1 MKNILL
7 AVSGGIAA
15 YKAIDLTSKLTQ
27 SGYEVR
33 VMLTEHAQEFVTP
46 LAFQAI
52 SRNPV
57 YTNTF
62 VEENP
67 AEIQHIALG
76 DWADAVIIAPAT
88 ANILGKLANGIA
100 DDMITSTLLATT
112 VPKFAAPAM
121 NVHMYE
127 NPRVQHNMKVLAQ
140 DGYRFAEPG
149 EGFLACG
156 YVAKGRMM
164 EPLDIMAFVEQEMK
178 ALNHMS
184 EQIQDVSWYRDKNVL
199 VTAGPTVEV
208 IDPVRY
214 VSNRASGKM
223 GYAIADA
230 LQKRGAHVT
239 LVSGPTYLTPPDN
252 VDFVPVTS
260 AEDMFEAVKTRYDA
274 QDMVFKSAAVSDY
287 KPADQLEHKM
297 KKQDGDLSITFT
309 RTQDIL
315 KYLGDYKAHQKLI
328 GFAAETQDVEKY
340 AKDKLERKNAD
351 VIIANNVGDTSI
363 GFNSDDNEV
372 TLFFKEDEAVSIEKG
387 KKQQLAERIL
397 DELERRW
404 K

>member
-27 SGYEVR
+27 NGYEVR

-57 YTNTF
+57 YTSTF

-67 AEIQHIALG
+67 SEIQHIALG
-76 DWADAVIIAPAT
+76 DWADAVIIAPTT
-88 ANILGKLANGIA
+88 ANLLGKLANGIA

-127 NPRVQHNMKVLAQ
+127 NPRVQHNMQVLVQ

-164 EPLDIMAFVEQEMK
+164 EPLDIMAFVEREMNENK
-178 ALNHMS
+178 DLNQVS
-184 EQIQDVSWYRDKNVL
+184 QSQWYQDKHIL

-230 LQKRGAHVT
+230 LQKRGANVT
-239 LVSGPTYLTPPDN
+239 LVSGPTYLTPPEN
-252 VDFVPVTS
+252 VEFVPVTS
-260 AEDMFEAVKTRYDA
+260 AEDMFNAVTERYEA

-287 KPADQLEHKM
+287 KPSEKLEHKM

-315 KYLGDYKAHQKLI
+315 KYLGEHKTHQKLI

-372 TLFFKEDEAVSIEKG
+372 TLFFKDDEAVSIEKG

>member
-27 SGYEVR
+27 AGYDVR

-57 YTNTF
+57 YTSTF
-62 VEENP
+62 KEENP

-88 ANILGKLANGIA
+88 ANVIGKLANGIA

-112 VPKFAAPAM
+112 VPKFVAPAM

-127 NPRVQHNMKVLAQ
+127 NPRVQANRQVLTE
-140 DGYRFAEPG
+140 DGYHFAEPG

-164 EPLDIMAFVEQEMK
+164 EPLDIIAFMRQTMEQNNNQSVINESDWFNGK
-178 ALNHMS
+178 YA
-184 EQIQDVSWYRDKNVL
+184 L

-208 IDPVRY
+208 IDPVRF

-223 GYAIADA
+223 GYALADA
-230 LQKRGAHVT
+230 LQKRGAKVT
-239 LVSGPTYLTPPDN
+239 LVSGPTSLTPPEN

-260 AEDMFEAVKTRYDA
+260 AEDMFNAVVERFDA
-274 QDMVFKSAAVSDY
+274 QDFVFKTAAVSDY
-287 KPADQLEHKM
+287 KPAEKLEHKM
-297 KKQDGDLSITFT
+297 KKQDGDLTISFT
-309 RTQDIL
+309 RTKDIL
-315 KYLGDYKAHQKLI
+315 KYLGEHKTHQKLI
-328 GFAAETQDVEKY
+328 GFAAETQDIEKY
-340 AKDKLERKNAD
+340 AKAKLEKKNAD

-363 GFNSDDNEV
+363 GFSSDDNEV
-372 TLFFKEDEAVSIEKG
+372 TLYFKNDEAVNIEKG
-387 KKQQLAERIL
+387 KKQQLAGRIL
-397 DELERRW
+397 EELERRW

>member
-33 VMLTEHAQEFVTP
+33 VMLTDHAQEFVTP

-57 YTNTF
+57 YTSTF

-88 ANILGKLANGIA
+88 ANVLGKLANGIA
-100 DDMITSTLLATT
+100 DDMVTSTLLATT
-112 VPKFAAPAM
+112 APKFAAPAM

-164 EPLDIMAFVEQEMK
+164 EPLDIMAFVEQEMNVLNK
-178 ALNHMS
+178 APK
-184 EQIQDVSWYRDKNVL
+184 QGQDISWYRDKNVL

-223 GYAIADA
+223 GYAIAGA
-230 LQKRGAHVT
+230 LQKRGANVT

-252 VDFVPVTS
+252 VEFVPVTS

-297 KKQDGDLSITFT
+297 KKQNDDLSITFT

-315 KYLGDYKAHQKLI
+315 KYLGDHKVHQKLI

>member
-57 YTNTF
+57 YTSTF

-76 DWADAVIIAPAT
+76 DWADAVIIVPAT

-112 VPKFAAPAM
+112 APKFAAPAM

-164 EPLDIMAFVEQEMK
+164 EPLDIMAFVEREMNEVK
-178 ALNHMS
+178 DLDQS
-184 EQIQDVSWYRDKNVL
+184 TQSQWYQDKNIL

-230 LQKRGAHVT
+230 LQKRGANVT
-239 LVSGPTYLTPPDN
+239 LVSGPTYLTPPEN
-252 VDFVPVTS
+252 VEFVPVTS
-260 AEDMFEAVKTRYDA
+260 AEDMFNAVTERYEA

-287 KPADQLEHKM
+287 KPSEQLEHKM
-297 KKQDGDLSITFT
+297 KKQNGDLSITFT

-315 KYLGDYKAHQKLI
+315 KYLGDLKAHQKLI

-340 AKDKLERKNAD
+340 AKDKLDRKNAD

-372 TLFFKEDEAVSIEKG
+372 TLFFKDDEAVSIEKG

-397 DELERRW
+397 DELEGRW

>member
-57 YTNTF
+57 YTSTF

-76 DWADAVIIAPAT
+76 DWADAVIIVPAT

-112 VPKFAAPAM
+112 APKFAAPAM

-164 EPLDIMAFVEQEMK
+164 EPLDIMAFVEREMNEVK
-178 ALNHMS
+178 DLDQS
-184 EQIQDVSWYRDKNVL
+184 TQSQWYQDKNIL

-230 LQKRGAHVT
+230 LQKRGANVT
-239 LVSGPTYLTPPDN
+239 LVSGPTYLTPPEN
-252 VDFVPVTS
+252 VEFVPVTS
-260 AEDMFEAVKTRYDA
+260 AEDMFNAVTERYEA

-287 KPADQLEHKM
+287 KTSEQLEHKM
-297 KKQDGDLSITFT
+297 KKQNGDLSITFT

-315 KYLGDYKAHQKLI
+315 KYLGDHKAHQKLI

-340 AKDKLERKNAD
+340 AKDKLDRKNAD

-372 TLFFKEDEAVSIEKG
+372 TLFFKDDEAVSIEKG